1 MNHKHKKDKQNTV
14 PDRSLGV
21 LRRHTFGKKHTS
33 IGEIPQSGGTRA
45 ESATSIDDLPSDN
58 VLLPSCAIRGRLPRR
73 SPWAPSLGARAAR
86 I

>member
-21 LRRHTFGKKHTS
+21 LRWHTFGKKHSS
-33 IGEIPQSGGTRA
+33 IDSPERRCTRA